1 MTEED
6 ERVMS
11 MFMASD
17 AAPQRTLADIIM
29 ERINDKGGDAMVAAE
44 EEGAL
49 RLFVNIR
56 NNVTCETST
65 CIFRMH
71 SICLY

>member
-6 ERVMS
+6 ERIMS

-29 ERINDKGGDAMVAAE
+29 ERINDKGGDAMAAADV
-44 EEGAL
+44 EGGIL
-49 RLFVNIR
+49 
-56 NNVTCETST
+56 
-65 CIFRMH
+65 CIP
-71 SICLY
+71 